1 MIPLSAEN
9 CKADNAI
16 STEATPFSAPPL
28 FFIAA
33 AFATPAKPAPNKEL
47 IFNMLRCLQ
56 AKRRNKTEFLCRIC
70 LSLLRNKSGK
80 MEDKYIQQFEEIVIR
95 LEKAALDALAST
107 PPADPYYENGMP
119 VTDTI
124 FFVVP
129 IVFQAD

>member
-1 MIPLSAEN
+1 MSGEERRLCFYLRLIFV
-9 CKADNAI
+9 
-16 STEATPFSAPPL
+16 TEAKHSS
-28 FFIAA
+28 
-33 AFATPAKPAPNKEL
+33 NKGL
-47 IFNMLRCLQ
+47 TFKTLCYLQ
-56 AKRRNKTEFLCRIC
+56 AQRCNKAEFLCRIC

-80 MEDKYIQQFEEIVIR
+80 MEDKYIKQFEEIVIR

>member
-1 MIPLSAEN
+1 MGRRL
-9 CKADNAI
+9 C
-16 STEATPFSAPPL
+16 

-33 AFATPAKPAPNKEL
+33 AFATPAQPAPNKEL

-56 AKRRNKTEFLCRIC
+56 AKRRNKAEFLCRIC
-70 LSLLRNKSGK
+70 LSLLRNKSGR

-107 PPADPYYENGMP
+107 PPTDPYYENGMP

>member
-1 MIPLSAEN
+1 
-9 CKADNAI
+9 
-16 STEATPFSAPPL
+16 
-28 FFIAA
+28 
-33 AFATPAKPAPNKEL
+33 
-47 IFNMLRCLQ
+47 
-56 AKRRNKTEFLCRIC
+56 
-70 LSLLRNKSGK
+70 